1 MSDLESPVGDDSTVP
16 CPICGESI
24 HEGVKKCRHCGEW
37 IDRNCEIC
45 NTPIRGVFA
54 ARGFCVEC
62 AESRNAPPPVV
73 YEAPSLPAARKSK
86 GVAMLLAFFLGGLG
100 VHRFYLNRPGS
111 GLLYLIFCWTF
122 IPALFALVEVFRLAF
137 MSDRDFQWKYAA
149 D

>member
-1 MSDLESPVGDDSTVP
+1 
-16 CPICGESI
+16 
-24 HEGVKKCRHCGEW
+24 
-37 IDRNCEIC
+37 
-45 NTPIRGVFA
+45 
-54 ARGFCVEC
+54 
-62 AESRNAPPPVV
+62 
-73 YEAPSLPAARKSK
+73 
-86 GVAMLLAFFLGGLG
+86 MLLAFFLGGLG